1 MKSQHSEATG
11 PASGAHGLRTLLALL
26 TALTIASAARAAEV
40 VTLKGGDKVSGS
52 LSSMTKKK
60 LHIDTDYAG
69 AIDVD
74 WTLVTGLECDRPAAV
89 WTLDDT
95 RYEGTIKTGPEG
107 TLTIQPASGAATQL
121 ELAKIRKIRLLGAAW
136 SGFVDVAVRDT
147 EGNSSTVGALL
158 QGEVLRTTEVN
169 EIKLKG
175 LFRYGENQTSV
186 SEASWYTLG
195 RYRHDIAG
203 PIFAYVSAEFM
214 QDRFKDI
221 DLNTILSGGLGVT
234 ILEQDWIDLSAE
246 AGAAYVRNDFKVTA
260 DENHVAG
267 RAAAD
272 ARVSLPLGLELTD
285 SVVYVPNFEETND
298 WQLRNDAA
306 LGSEIVAGWKAK
318 LGMILEYDNKPEPD
332 RQKDDETYY
341 VGLGYKF

>member
-1 MKSQHSEATG
+1 MGHETRTKRSVRRAATT
-11 PASGAHGLRTLLALL
+11 ALLMMLALVGV
-26 TALTIASAARAAEV
+26 AQAAEV
-40 VTLKGGDKVSGS
+40 VTLASGDKVSGAFGA
-52 LSSMTKKK
+52 MTKKK
-60 LHIDTDYAG
+60 LTIKTDYAG
-69 AIDVD
+69 LVEID
-74 WTLVTGLECDRPAAV
+74 WTLVAGFECSQPTAV
-89 WTLDDT
+89 WTLDDV
-95 RYEGTIKTGPEG
+95 RYEGTIATGPKG
-107 TLTIQPASGAATQL
+107 TLVITPTAGSPTQI

-158 QGEVLRTTEVN
+158 QAEALRTTEVN

-203 PIFAYVSAEFM
+203 PLFAYVSAEFM

-272 ARVSLPLGLELTD
+272 TRVSLPLGLEFTD
-285 SVVYVPNFEETND
+285 SVIYVPNFEETND